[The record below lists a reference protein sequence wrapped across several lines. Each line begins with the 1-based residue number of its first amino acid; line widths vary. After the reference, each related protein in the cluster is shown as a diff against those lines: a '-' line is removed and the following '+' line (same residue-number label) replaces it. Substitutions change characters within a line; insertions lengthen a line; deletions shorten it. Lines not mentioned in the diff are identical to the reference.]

1 MTITKLRMERLRR
14 RWSQQTLG
22 FHAGVAAA
30 DISKIENGWL
40 VPYPAQAERLAR
52 VLGLT
57 VQELQEPATNE
68 EQPA

>member
-1 MTITKLRMERLRR
+1 MTNTKLRIERLRR
-14 RWSQQTLG
+14 GWSQQTLG

-40 VPYPAQAERLAR
+40 TPYPAQAERLAR

-57 VQELQEPATNE
+57 VEELQKPATTE
-68 EQPA
+68 EQTA